1 VAKGRRGERAS
12 GGPLSGPGLDTPSTQ
27 PGPAAPQAPA
37 PAEGRRRRGRPALAA
52 SDRRTYRL
60 NVALSPE
67 ALEQLEQRARLQ
79 GERPSTYAGR
89 VVLER
94 LSAFELLPKPS
105 EEARSQLHAAGEQLN
120 RVMHE
125 LHLAGLEPPAHALD
139 GEGAQRL
146 AAALATLAAALR
158 RAQSEEQP

>member
-1 VAKGRRGERAS
+1 VAKGHRGERTS
-12 GGPLSGPGLDTPSTQ
+12 GGPLSGPGLDASSTQ
-27 PGPAAPQAPA
+27 PGPAACPAPA
-37 PAEGRRRRGRPALAA
+37 PAEGPRRRGRPTLAA

-60 NVALSPE
+60 NVALPPE
-67 ALEQLEQRARLQ
+67 ALEQLEQRARSH

-94 LSAFELLPKPS
+94 LAAFQLLPQPS
-105 EEARSQLHAAGEQLN
+105 EGVRSQLHVAGEQLN

-125 LHLAGLEPPAHALD
+125 LHLAGLEAPAHALD

-146 AAALATLAAALR
+146 TAALATLAAALR
-158 RAQSEEQP
+158 AARAEEQP